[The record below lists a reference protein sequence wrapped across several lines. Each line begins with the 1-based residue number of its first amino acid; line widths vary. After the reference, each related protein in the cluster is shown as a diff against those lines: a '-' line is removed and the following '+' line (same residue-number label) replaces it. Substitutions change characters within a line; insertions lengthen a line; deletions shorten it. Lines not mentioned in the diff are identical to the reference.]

1 MNERYGRGLG
11 ESDESRERE
20 ARLGKW
26 AKRKNATGAGKKGSS
41 VRVVWKLLAGIEDG
55 FR

>member
-1 MNERYGRGLG
+1 MGWVRAMSQG
-11 ESDESRERE
+11 RERR
-20 ARLGKW
+20 AWGNGQRG
-26 AKRKNATGAGKKGSS
+26 KNATGAGKKGSS